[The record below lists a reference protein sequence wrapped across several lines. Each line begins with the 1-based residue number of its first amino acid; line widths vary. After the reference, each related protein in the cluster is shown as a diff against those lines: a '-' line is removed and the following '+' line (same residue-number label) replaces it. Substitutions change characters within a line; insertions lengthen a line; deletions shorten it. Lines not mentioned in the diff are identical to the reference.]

1 LGVRRSEDSGAR
13 PEDYYRVLVQQA
25 ADGIFVATDE
35 GRYLDVNASGHRL
48 LGYEPGELIGKH
60 ITDVLPVDEAA
71 RLRDL
76 LAKVEQGHTHVVEWS
91 MLRKDGS
98 SLAAEVTAQKLGN
111 GAMVT
116 VVRDIGPR
124 KRIEEKIRASEAQL
138 RSILVTAPDVILS
151 ANRAG
156 TILFIN
162 RTLPQHTI
170 ESVIGSS
177 CYDYVPADSRSRVA
191 AAIEHVFTTRLIDE
205 YEVMGPEGAENG
217 ERLCISVRVGPLIDG
232 DRVIA
237 ATFCAT
243 DVTERKRDEA
253 RRRELFER
261 LQKIASQLP
270 GLVFQYRLRPDGSS
284 CFPYMSERLR
294 DVYGVSPEDVVDD
307 ASKMFDLVH
316 DEDRAGLMESIARSA
331 RMMSPWQY
339 EYRVT
344 VPRRGVRWHY
354 GNAVPERQ
362 SDGSTLWHGFITD
375 INRRKEAEVLKV
387 QLENQL
393 RQSQKVESIG
403 RLAGGVAHDFNNL
416 LSSVLGFSELALR
429 TLPKGSDAAA
439 NLECVV
445 EAAQRGAT
453 LTQQLLAYARK
464 KVVKPEVVNLNDVL
478 RRMAPMIRRLL
489 GEHLEITVSL
499 DPALG
504 MAKVDVGSIE
514 QVIMNLILNARDAIA
529 EGGRIELETSNVEL
543 HADDCVSRPESV
555 PGQYVVMS
563 VRDTGCGM
571 TAEVLARLF
580 EPFFTTKPPGQG
592 TGLGLAMCQGIV
604 KQAGGNISVDGKP
617 GQGSTFRIYLPRVV
631 GWPTTTAGIPVDATS
646 VGGNETLLLVED
658 EKMILRVAQEA
669 LSRFGYQVIT
679 ASDGV
684 HALAVAAE
692 TPQRIHLVVTDVIMP
707 NMGGRELATRL
718 EALRPGI
725 KVLFSSGYP
734 ADAIAAQ
741 GFLEEGINFIQ
752 KPYTPSALAAR
763 VRQVLDEA

>member
-1 LGVRRSEDSGAR
+1 LGEWRSEDSGAG

-25 ADGIFVATDE
+25 ADGIFISTDE
-35 GRYLDVNASGHRL
+35 GKYLDVNASGHRL
-48 LGYEPGELIGKH
+48 LGYEPGELIGKY
-60 ITDVLPVDEAA
+60 ISDVLPVEEVP
-71 RLRDL
+71 RLREAVAEL
-76 LAKVEQGHTHVVEWS
+76 LRGHTHVVEWS

-98 SLAAEVTAQKLGN
+98 LLDAEVTAQKLGN
-111 GAMVT
+111 GAMVA

-138 RSILVTAPDVILS
+138 RSILLTAPDVILT

-162 RTLPQHTI
+162 RTLPQHNI
-170 ESVIGSS
+170 ETVIGSS
-177 CYDYVPADSRSRVA
+177 CYDYVPADSRPRVA

-205 YEVMGPEGAENG
+205 YEVMGPDGGESG
-217 ERLCISVRVGPLIDG
+217 ERLWISVRVGPLIDG

-294 DVYGVSPEDVVDD
+294 DIYGVSPEDVVDD
-307 ASKMFDLVH
+307 ASKMFELVYEDDRADLV
-316 DEDRAGLMESIARSA
+316 ESIARSA
-331 RMMSPWQY
+331 RTMSPWQL

-344 VPRRGVRWHY
+344 VPRHGVRWHY
-354 GNAVPERQ
+354 GSAVPERQ
-362 SDGSTLWHGFITD
+362 PDGSTLWHGFITD
-375 INRRKEAEVLKV
+375 IDQRKEAEVLKI
-387 QLENQL
+387 QLESQL

-416 LSSVLGFSELALR
+416 LSSVLGYSELALR
-429 TLPKGSDAAA
+429 TVPKGSDAAA
-439 NLECVV
+439 NIECVV
-445 EAAQRGAT
+445 EAAQRGAA

-464 KVVKPEVVNLNDVL
+464 KVVKPEVLNLNDVL
-478 RRMAPMIRRLL
+478 RRMAPMIRRLV
-489 GEHLEITVSL
+489 GEHLEVIVSL
-499 DPALG
+499 APELG
-504 MAKVDVGSIE
+504 MTKVDVGSLE
-514 QVIMNLILNARDAIA
+514 QVIMNLIVNARDAIS

-543 HADDCVSRPESV
+543 RADDCRSRPESV

-571 TAEVLARLF
+571 TPEVMTRLF

-604 KQAGGNISVDGKP
+604 KQAGGNISVDGEP
-617 GQGSTFRIYLPRVV
+617 GQGSTFRIYLPRVA
-631 GWPTTTAGIPVDATS
+631 GWASSTAGIPADAAS
-646 VGGNETLLLVED
+646 VGGHETLLLVED
-658 EKMILRVAQEA
+658 EKMIVRVARES

-684 HALAVAAE
+684 QALEVAAA
-692 TPQRIHLVVTDVIMP
+692 TPQRIHLVITDVIMP
-707 NMGGRELATRL
+707 NMGGRELAARL

-734 ADAIAAQ
+734 ANAIAAH
-741 GFLEEGINFIQ
+741 GVLEDGINFIQ

-763 VRQVLDEA
+763 VRQVLDQA